1 MDTSGEPQLGGEVRE
16 APGPSD
22 AELRESFQSYMNDPL
37 VESMR
42 LYERYGDVVAL
53 RRGPFVTIFL
63 FHPDH
68 AKHVLVK
75 ELDKY
80 SRRTTP
86 AQKLK
91 ASLGDGIITSDKP
104 EWTRQRKMAQ
114 PGFTKKAITQG
125 VPMFNDMARSLVEV
139 FERDG
144 GKGPI
149 DVHHPGG
156 VALLNLVGRLLLSE
170 AFGEEKGDRLRN
182 SLSQIAR
189 IPVVPNADAIRLA
202 ERSAQGAEDFKRVH
216 AEFLETRAILDAEL
230 ERVIQERRESGS
242 TSGDMLS
249 VLIEERDED
258 GVGYTDSEIRDQLK
272 SLVIAGH
279 DTTMATLS
287 FAQYF
292 LAKHP
297 ECWKRLRAEVEA
309 VAPSGDLSMD
319 QIDRLTY
326 AEAIVS
332 ETLRL
337 CPPVAHIDRRA
348 EEEDV
353 ISGYRIPR
361 GAAVALCPYVVQ
373 RRADLWPDALQFR
386 PERFLEKQKGAYF
399 PFSLGPRTCLGRS
412 LSILEVKLFL
422 AHLVRRFEL
431 RVPDDYKLELETSW
445 TVHPRGSKLS
455 LWVETR

>member
-1 MDTSGEPQLGGEVRE
+1 METGGEPQVAQEVRE

-22 AELRESFQSYMNDPL
+22 VELRQSFQSYMDDPL

-42 LYERYGDVVAL
+42 LYETYGDVVAL

-68 AKHVLVK
+68 AKYVLVK
-75 ELDKY
+75 ANDKY

-114 PGFTKKAITQG
+114 PGFSKNAIAAG
-125 VPMFNDMARSLVEV
+125 VPMFNEMARSLATVY
-139 FERDG
+139 ERQG
-144 GKGPI
+144 SAAPI

-170 AFGEEKGDRLRN
+170 AFGEEKGDRLRD

-189 IPVVPNADAIRLA
+189 MPLVPNADAIRLA
-202 ERSAQGAEDFKRVH
+202 ERSAQGAEDFKREH

-230 ERVIQERRESGS
+230 ERVIAERREAGGS
-242 TSGDMLS
+242 SADMLS
-249 VLIEERDED
+249 VLLEERDEE
-258 GVGYTDSEIRDQLK
+258 GLGYTDVEIRDQLK

-292 LAKHP
+292 LAKNP
-297 ECWKRLRAEVEA
+297 QCWQRLRAEVEA

-319 QIDRLTY
+319 QLDRLTY
-326 AEAIVS
+326 AEAIVA

-353 ISGYRIPR
+353 ISGFRIPR

-373 RRADLWPDALQFR
+373 RRTDFWPQALEFL
-386 PERFLEKQKGAYF
+386 PERFLEKQKSAYF
-399 PFSLGPRTCLGRS
+399 PFSLGPRLCLGRS
-412 LSILEVKLFL
+412 LAILEVKLFL

-431 RVPDDYKLELETSW
+431 RVPDDYELSLETSW
-445 TVHPRGSKLS
+445 TVHPRGGKLP
-455 LWVETR
+455 LWVRAR